1 MTERTETVDYEGSY
15 LMGEADGESWASEAH
30 PNDTQSLSLLTA
42 EDIGQRDI
50 FGQEAAD
57 FLQQKAGSYTQR
69 DLHFSAYTYF
79 EGFLTAVRR
88 TRQQR
93 VFATAGRRAR
103 W

>member
-1 MTERTETVDYEGSY
+1 MTDRAETVDYEGSY
-15 LMGEADGESWASEAH
+15 LLGEADGESWAGEAH

-57 FLQQKAGSYTQR
+57 FLQQRAGDYARR
-69 DLHFSAYTYF
+69 DPNFSAYTYF
-79 EGFLTAVRR
+79 EGFLSAVRR
-88 TRQQR
+88 SRHQR
-93 VFATAGRRAR
+93 AFAVAGRRAR